1 MSGQG
6 DRTTTHGTDDSSV
19 ATALVRDLSV
29 LVIKAIAPDETQ
41 LAGGAADDRAFS
53 DVRRSRVA
61 SARGDP

>member
-6 DRTTTHGTDDSSV
+6 DRTTTHRTDDSSV

-41 LAGGAADDRAFS
+41 LAGGTADDRAFFGCPS
-53 DVRRSRVA
+53 LSRGV
-61 SARGDP
+61 SPW